1 MAETYSTEWT
11 NLYRTSPVVKTMYM
25 SRDMGFRPFTYT
37 QVLGGAAA
45 DTVLLAKLPAKS
57 MLLLPSCV
65 FYFAGF
71 TAGMTLSVGWA
82 AYTDV
87 DGAAVAAN
95 ATGLFSAADIS
106 NGTGMLH
113 GGMQT
118 VATPDDENPVA
129 AAIMRDFNN
138 RDEVTIFGTFN
149 TQAPGANAVLNGYL
163 VYVSA
168 G

>member
-25 SRDMGFRPFTYT
+25 SRGVGFVPFTYT
-37 QVLGGAAA
+37 QVLAGAAA
-45 DTVLLAKLPAKS
+45 DTVLLGKLPPKS
-57 MLLLPSCV
+57 LLMLPSCV

-71 TAGMTLSVGWA
+71 TAGMTLSIGWA

-87 DGAAVAAN
+87 DGASVAADAN
-95 ATGLFSAADIS
+95 GLFNAADIS

-129 AAIMRDFNN
+129 GAIMRDFNN
-138 RDEVTIFGTFN
+138 RDPATIFGTFN

-163 VYVSA
+163 IFVSA